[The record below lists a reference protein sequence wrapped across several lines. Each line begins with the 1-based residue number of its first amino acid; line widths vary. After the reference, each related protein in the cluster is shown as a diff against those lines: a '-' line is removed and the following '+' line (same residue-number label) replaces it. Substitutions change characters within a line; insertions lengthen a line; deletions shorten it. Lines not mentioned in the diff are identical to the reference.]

1 MISGAPIRSNILR
14 HNIAIGPL
22 MSVSNPEFSESS
34 LLRPVEISRG
44 DHPQKKGA
52 SVVLMFAAIGVVFGD
67 IGTSPLYALKECF
80 SAEHGIPFS
89 TDAVYGVISMVFW
102 AFAIVVSLKYVLFV
116 MRANNHG
123 EGGILAL
130 MALALRTAPSGSKRS
145 LLIIMAGVFGACMF
159 YGDAIITPA
168 ISVLSAVEG
177 LEVISSELAS
187 YVMPIT
193 ISILVALFLIQKTGT
208 DVVGKLFG
216 PIMLIWFLTIGL
228 MGIYQVIENLAIFA
242 AINPMY
248 AINFLIEHSL
258 QGFIVL
264 GAVFLVLTGAE
275 ALYADMGH
283 FGLKPI
289 RMGWFFIVMPCLL
302 LNYFGQGAMFLSNPE
317 TISNPFFLMVPENF
331 VLPLVFL
338 ATSATVIASQAVI
351 SGAFSMTSQAILLG
365 FLPRMK
371 ILHTSDREI
380 GQIYMPLVN
389 WALLVLVVM
398 VVLAFKQSADLA
410 AAYGIAVTTTMIV
423 TTFLAAIVMRVV
435 WRWNTLLVTLV
446 IGAFLIVDLAF
457 LIANLLKIM
466 EGGWFPLLLGAV
478 CFMFLM
484 TWYQGRKILR
494 QNAMSNGIA
503 LKGFIDVLIQHPPH
517 RVEGTAVFL
526 TAHVDYLPVSFLHNL
541 KHNHVLH
548 QRVFFLKV
556 SIWDVPYVKEEERI
570 TLRDLDNGIYVVRAV
585 YGFNETPDVSHII
598 ELIEKS
604 SGLKFDLMDTSFFL
618 SRDTIVSTEIPGMAL
633 WRERLFCWMYQN
645 AGRQSDFFKIPT
657 NRLVEL
663 GAKVEI

>member
-1 MISGAPIRSNILR
+1 
-14 HNIAIGPL
+14 

-34 LLRPVEISRG
+34 LLRPVEVSRENNP
-44 DHPQKKGA
+44 HKKGA
-52 SVVLMFAAIGVVFGD
+52 SISLMFAAIGIVFGD

-89 TDAVYGVISMVFW
+89 PDAVYGVISMVFW
-102 AFAIVVSLKYVLFV
+102 AFAIVVSLKYVMFV

-177 LEVISSELAS
+177 LEVISSDLTRF
-187 YVMPIT
+187 VLPIT
-193 ISILVALFLIQKTGT
+193 IIILVALFFIQKTGT
-208 DVVGKLFG
+208 DLVGKLFG
-216 PIMLIWFLTIGL
+216 PIMMIWFITIGL
-228 MGIYQVIENLAIFA
+228 MGLHQVVQNPAIFA
-242 AINPMY
+242 AVNPLH
-248 AINFLIEHSL
+248 AIRFLIEHSL

-283 FGLKPI
+283 FGAKPI
-289 RMGWFFIVMPCLL
+289 RMGWFYIVMPCLI
-302 LNYFGQGAMFLSNPE
+302 LNYFGQGAMFLNNPE
-317 TISNPFFLMVPENF
+317 TITNPFFLMVPDGF
-331 VLPLVFL
+331 VFPLVIL
-338 ATSATVIASQAVI
+338 ATLATVIASQAVI

-365 FLPRMK
+365 FVPRMK
-371 ILHTSDREI
+371 VRHTSDREI

-389 WALLVLVVM
+389 WTLLVLVIV
-398 VVLAFKQSADLA
+398 VVLAFKKSENLA

-423 TTFLAAIVMRVV
+423 TTFLAAIVMRIV
-435 WRWNTLLVTLV
+435 WRWNALLVTVV
-446 IGAFLIVDLAF
+446 ISAFLIVDLAF
-457 LIANLLKIM
+457 LTANLLKIL
-466 EGGWFPLLLGAV
+466 EGGWFPLLLGAA
-478 CFMFLM
+478 CFLLLM

-494 QNAMSNGIA
+494 HNAVNNGIE
-503 LKGFIDVLIQHPPH
+503 LKSFIDVLMQHPPH

-541 KHNHVLH
+541 KHNHVMH
-548 QRVFFLKV
+548 ERVFFLKV
-556 SIWDVPYVKEEERI
+556 SIWEVPYVKDEERI
-570 TLRDLDNGIYVVRAV
+570 TLRDLGNGIYVVRAV
-585 YGFNETPDVSHII
+585 YGFNETPDMGHII
-598 ELIEKS
+598 ELIETS
-604 SGLKFDLMDTSFFL
+604 SGLKFDLMNTSFFL
-618 SRDTIVSTEIPGMAL
+618 SRDTIIASPEIPGMAV
-633 WRERLFCWMYQN
+633 WRERLFCRMYQN
-645 AGRQSDFFKIPT
+645 AGRQSDFFKIPA

>member
-1 MISGAPIRSNILR
+1 
-14 HNIAIGPL
+14 

-34 LLRPVEISRG
+34 LLRPVEISRE
-44 DHPQKKGA
+44 DYPHKKGA
-52 SVVLMFAAIGVVFGD
+52 SATLMLAAIGVVFGD

-80 SAEHGIPFS
+80 SPDHGIPFS
-89 TDAVYGVISMVFW
+89 PAAVYGVISMVFW

-130 MALALRTAPSGSKRS
+130 MALALRTAPVNSKRS

-177 LEVISSELAS
+177 MEVISSDFTR
-187 YVMPIT
+187 YVIPVT
-193 ISILVALFLIQKTGT
+193 ILILIVLFFIQKTGT
-208 DVVGKLFG
+208 AVVGNLFG
-216 PIMLIWFLTIGL
+216 PVMLVWFAVIGL
-228 MGIYQVIENLAIFA
+228 MGLNQVIESPQIFA

-248 AINFLIEHSL
+248 AFKFMEEHSL

-283 FGLKPI
+283 FGVKPI
-289 RMGWFFIVMPCLL
+289 RMGWFFIVMPCLI
-302 LNYFGQGAMFLSNPE
+302 LNYFGQGAMFLNNPE
-317 TISNPFFLMVPENF
+317 TITNPFFLMIPEAF
-331 VLPLVFL
+331 VFPLVIL
-338 ATSATVIASQAVI
+338 ATVATVIASQAVI

-365 FLPRMK
+365 FVPRMK
-371 ILHTSDREI
+371 VRHTSDREI

-389 WALLVLVVM
+389 WTLLVLVIA
-398 VVLAFKQSADLA
+398 VVLAFKKSENLA

-435 WRWNTLLVTLV
+435 WRWNAFLVALV
-446 IGAFLIVDLAF
+446 IGSFLVVDFAFLA
-457 LIANLLKIM
+457 ANLLKIM
-466 EGGWFPLLLGAV
+466 EGGWFPLLLGAA
-478 CFMFLM
+478 CFLLLM
-484 TWYQGRKILR
+484 TWYQGRQLLR
-494 QNAMSNGIA
+494 QNAVNNGIH
-503 LKGFIDVLIQHPPH
+503 LKEFIDSLMKHPPH

-548 QRVFFLKV
+548 ERVFFLKV
-556 SIWDVPYVKEEERI
+556 SIWDVPYVKDEERI
-570 TLRDLDNGIYVVRAV
+570 TLRELGHNIYVVRAV
-585 YGFNETPDVSHII
+585 YGFNETPDMGNII

-604 SGLKFDLMDTSFFL
+604 SGLKFDLMNTSFFL
-618 SRDTIVSTEIPGMAL
+618 SRDTIVSTEIPGMAM
-633 WRERLFCWMYQN
+633 WRERLFSWMYQN
-645 AGRQSDFFKIPT
+645 AGRQSDFFKIPA

>member
-1 MISGAPIRSNILR
+1 
-14 HNIAIGPL
+14 

-34 LLRPVEISRG
+34 LLRPVEISRQEG
-44 DHPQKKGA
+44 DHSKGA
-52 SVVLMFAAIGVVFGD
+52 SFSLMLAAIGVVFGD

-80 SAEHGIPFS
+80 SPEHGIPFS
-89 TDAVYGVISMVFW
+89 NEAVFGVISMVFW
-102 AFAIVVSLKYVLFV
+102 AFAIVVSLKYVMFV

-130 MALALRTAPSGSKRS
+130 MALALRTAPTGSKRS
-145 LLIIMAGVFGACMF
+145 LIIIMAGVFGACMF

-177 LEVISSELAS
+177 LEVISPDLTS
-187 YVMPIT
+187 YIIPVT
-193 ISILVALFLIQKTGT
+193 IIILVGLFLIQKTGT
-208 DVVGKLFG
+208 AVVGNLFG
-216 PIMLIWFLTIGL
+216 PVMLAWFLVIGL
-228 MGIYQVIENLAIFA
+228 MGIYQVIDNPVIFT
-242 AINPMY
+242 AINPIY
-248 AINFLIEHSL
+248 AIQFIHEHAL

-283 FGLKPI
+283 FGIKPI
-289 RMGWFFIVMPCLL
+289 RMGWFLFVMPCLL
-302 LNYFGQGAMFLSNPE
+302 LNYFGQGAMFLSHPE
-317 TISNPFFLMVPENF
+317 NITNPFFLMVPEGF
-331 VLPLVFL
+331 VIPLVIL
-338 ATSATVIASQAVI
+338 ATLATVIASQAVI

-365 FLPRMK
+365 FVPRMK

-389 WALLVLVVM
+389 WILLALVIA
-398 VVLAFKQSADLA
+398 VVLAFKQSANLA

-423 TTFLAAIVMRVV
+423 TTFLAAIVMRIV

-446 IGAFLIVDLAF
+446 ISSFLIVDFAF
-457 LIANLLKIM
+457 LVANLLKIM
-466 EGGWFPLLLGAV
+466 EGGWFPLLIGAA
-478 CFMFLM
+478 CFLLLM
-484 TWYQGRKILR
+484 TWYQGRKLLR
-494 QNAMSNGIA
+494 QRAVEEGIK
-503 LKGFIDVLIQHPPH
+503 LKGFIDVLMKNPPH
-517 RVEGTAVFL
+517 RVEGTAIFL

-541 KHNHVLH
+541 KHNHILH
-548 QRVFFLKV
+548 ERVFFLKV
-556 SIWDVPYVKEEERI
+556 SIWDVPYVKDDERI
-570 TLRDLDNGIYVVRAV
+570 TLRDLGNNIYIVRAV
-585 YGFNETPDVSHII
+585 YGFNETPDAGKIV

-604 SGLKFDLMDTSFFL
+604 SALTFNLMDTSFFL
-618 SRDTIVSTEIPGMAL
+618 SRDTIVATELPGMAL

-645 AGRQSDFFKIPT
+645 AGRQSDFFKIPA